1 MQGTRRYTAAFN
13 AARRLRALRGRPL
26 QQAGMSIPNVP
37 VSTHW
42 SRPRWMLAALL
53 GSLGTIGPFAVDTYL
68 PAFAG
73 IAQSLSASPLQMQQ
87 TLSAY
92 LLGIAVMNLFHGA
105 LSDGFGRRP
114 VILAGI
120 GVFALA
126 SVGCALADNIGTLVA
141 WRVLQGLSGGAGMV
155 VSRAIVRDLFDA
167 VDAQRMMSQ
176 MTLFFGVA
184 PAVAPMIGGL
194 LFVHLGWASIFWFLA
209 GVSLLVWLSCAAW
222 LPETLAPERRQSL
235 KVRPLLRGYWG
246 LLSDARFVTLVLVSV
261 LPFNGFF
268 LYILSS
274 PEWLGTHLRLAPT
287 QFYVYFML
295 SIGCVM
301 AGAWVCGRLAG
312 RVPKRRQVRWGFM
325 VMAVAAFGNVAL
337 NALFTA
343 HAGWAL
349 LPVTLYAFGWSLMTP
364 LVTLM
369 LLDLAPERRGL
380 ASSLQT
386 GLGAAVN
393 AVVAGV
399 VAPAVM
405 HGTRSLALAAAA
417 LFALG
422 LLAWAWVGRRMPE

>member
-1 MQGTRRYTAAFN
+1 
-13 AARRLRALRGRPL
+13 
-26 QQAGMSIPNVP
+26 MSNPTP

-73 IAQSLSASPLQMQQ
+73 IATSLAASPLQMQQ

-92 LLGIAVMNLFHGA
+92 LFGIALMNLFHGS

-126 SVGCALADNIGTLVA
+126 SVGCALADSIGTLVA

-155 VSRAIVRDLFDA
+155 VARAIVRDLFDA
-167 VDAQRMMSQ
+167 VEAQRMMSH

-184 PAVAPMIGGL
+184 PALAPLIGGV

-209 GVSLLVWLSCAAW
+209 GVGLLLWLSCAAW
-222 LPETLAPERRQSL
+222 LPETLPPEQRQSL
-235 KVRPLLRGYWG
+235 RVGPLLRGYWG
-246 LLSDARFVTLVLVSV
+246 LASDARFVMLVLVSV

-287 QFYVYFML
+287 QFYLYFLL

-312 RVPKRRQVRWGFM
+312 RVPKPRQVRWGFTI
-325 VMAVAAFGNVAL
+325 MAVTAFGNVVL
-337 NALFTA
+337 NAVFTA
-343 HAGWAL
+343 HVGWAL

-369 LLDLAPERRGL
+369 LLDLSPQRRGL
-380 ASSLQT
+380 ASSLQA
-386 GLGAAVN
+386 GISAAIN
-393 AVVAGV
+393 GVVAGV

-405 HGTRSLALAAAA
+405 HGTRSLALAAAG
-417 LFALG
+417 FFGLG
-422 LLAWAWVGRRMPE
+422 LLAWLWVGRRLPESA

>member
-1 MQGTRRYTAAFN
+1 MPASDRTRCRWFRSMARMRSARAYTD
-13 AARRLRALRGRPL
+13 RLTAP
-26 QQAGMSIPNVP
+26 AHYT
-37 VSTHW
+37 THW

-73 IAQSLSASPLQMQQ
+73 IASSLDASPLQMQQ

-92 LLGIAVMNLFHGA
+92 LFGIALMNLFHGA

-126 SVGCALADNIGTLVA
+126 SVGCALADDIGTLVV

-155 VSRAIVRDLFDA
+155 VARAVVRDLFDA

-184 PAVAPMIGGL
+184 PALAPVIGGV
-194 LFVHLGWASIFWFLA
+194 LFVHLGWAAIFWFLA
-209 GVSLLVWLSCAAW
+209 GVALLLWAACAAW
-222 LPETLAPERRQSL
+222 LPETLPPERRQSL
-235 KVRPLLRGYWG
+235 RIAPLMRGYWE
-246 LLSDARFVTLVLVSV
+246 LVSSARFVTLVLVSV

-268 LYILSS
+268 LYVLSS
-274 PEWLGTHLRLAPT
+274 PEWLGTHLGLAPT
-287 QFYVYFML
+287 QFFIYFVL
-295 SIGCVM
+295 SIGGVM

-312 RVPKRRQVRWGFM
+312 RVAKRRQIRWGFQI
-325 VMAVAAFGNVAL
+325 MAVTSLCNVAL
-337 NALFTA
+337 NMTFDA
-343 HAGWAL
+343 HVSWAL
-349 LPVTLYAFGWSLMTP
+349 VPVTLYAFGWSLMTP

-369 LLDLAPERRGL
+369 VLDLSPQRRGL

-386 GLGAAVN
+386 GLGAAIN
-393 AVVAGV
+393 GVVAGV

-417 LFALG
+417 LSALG
-422 LLAWAWVGRRMPE
+422 LLAWLWVRHRLPE

>member
-1 MQGTRRYTAAFN
+1 
-13 AARRLRALRGRPL
+13 
-26 QQAGMSIPNVP
+26 
-37 VSTHW
+37 
-42 SRPRWMLAALL
+42 MLAALL
-53 GSLGTIGPFAVDTYL
+53 GSLGTVGPFAVDTYL

-73 IAQSLSASPLQMQQ
+73 IASSLDASPLQMQQ

-126 SVGCALADNIGTLVA
+126 SVGCALSDSIGTLVA

-155 VSRAIVRDLFDA
+155 VARAVVRDLFDA
-167 VDAQRMMSQ
+167 VEAQRMMSQ

-184 PAVAPMIGGL
+184 PALAPVVGGV

-209 GVSLLVWLSCAAW
+209 AVSLLLWLSCAAW
-222 LPETLAPERRQSL
+222 LPETLPPERRQSL
-235 KVRPLLRGYWG
+235 RIGPLMRGYWE
-246 LLSDARFVTLVLVSV
+246 LLSSARFVTLVGVSV

-274 PEWLGTHLRLAPT
+274 PEWLGTHLQLAPT
-287 QFYVYFML
+287 QFFIYFVL

-312 RVPKRRQVRWGFM
+312 RVPRRRQVRWGFQI
-325 VMAVAAFGNVAL
+325 MAAAAFANVAL
-337 NALFTA
+337 NAIFDA
-343 HAGWAL
+343 HVSWAL

-369 LLDLAPERRGL
+369 LLDLSPQRRGL

-386 GLGAAVN
+386 GLGAAIN
-393 AVVAGV
+393 GFVAGV
-399 VAPAVM
+399 IAPAVM

-422 LLAWAWVGRRMPE
+422 LLAWLWVRHRLPE

>member
-1 MQGTRRYTAAFN
+1 
-13 AARRLRALRGRPL
+13 
-26 QQAGMSIPNVP
+26 
-37 VSTHW
+37 
-42 SRPRWMLAALL
+42 MLAALL

-73 IAQSLSASPLQMQQ
+73 IAQSLQASPVQMQQ

-120 GVFALA
+120 GVFAIA

-155 VSRAIVRDLFDA
+155 VSRAVVRDLFDA
-167 VDAQRMMSQ
+167 VEAQRVMSH

-184 PAVAPMIGGL
+184 PALAPLIGGL

-209 GVSLLVWLSCAAW
+209 GVSLLLWLSCAAW
-222 LPETLAPERRQSL
+222 LPETLPPERRQSL
-235 KVRPLLRGYWG
+235 HLGPLLRGYWS
-246 LLSDARFVTLVLVSV
+246 LLGSARFVALVLVSV

-274 PEWLGTHLRLAPT
+274 PEWLGTHLQLAPT
-287 QFYVYFML
+287 QFYVYFLL
-295 SIGCVM
+295 SITCVM
-301 AGAWVCGRLAG
+301 AGAWMCGRLAG
-312 RVPKRRQVRWGFM
+312 RVPKRRQVRWGFAI
-325 VMAVAAFGNVAL
+325 MALAVLVNVVL
-337 NALFTA
+337 NGLFTA
-343 HAGWAL
+343 HVSWAL

-369 LLDLAPERRGL
+369 LLDLSPQRRGL

-386 GLGAAVN
+386 GIGAAIN

-399 VAPAVM
+399 VSPAVM
-405 HGTRSLALAAAA
+405 HGTRSLALAGAL
-417 LFALG
+417 LFAGG
-422 LLAWAWVGRRMPE
+422 LLAWLWVRARLPE

>member
-1 MQGTRRYTAAFN
+1 
-13 AARRLRALRGRPL
+13 
-26 QQAGMSIPNVP
+26 
-37 VSTHW
+37 
-42 SRPRWMLAALL
+42 MLAALL

-73 IAQSLSASPLQMQQ
+73 IAQALEASPVQMQQ

-120 GVFALA
+120 GVFAIA

-155 VSRAIVRDLFDA
+155 VSRAVVRDLFDA
-167 VDAQRMMSQ
+167 VEAQRVMSH

-184 PAVAPMIGGL
+184 PALAPVIGGL

-209 GVSLLVWLSCAAW
+209 GVSLLLWLSCAAW
-222 LPETLAPERRQSL
+222 LPETLPPERRQSL
-235 KVRPLLRGYWG
+235 HLGPLLRGYWT
-246 LLSDARFVTLVLVSV
+246 LLSSARFVALVLVSV

-274 PEWLGTHLRLAPT
+274 PEWLGTHLQLAPT
-287 QFYVYFML
+287 QFFIYFLL

-301 AGAWVCGRLAG
+301 AGAWMCGRLAG
-312 RVPKRRQVRWGFM
+312 RVPKRRQVRWGFAI
-325 VMAVAAFGNVAL
+325 MAIAALGNVGL
-337 NALFTA
+337 NGLFTA
-343 HAGWAL
+343 HVSWAL

-369 LLDLAPERRGL
+369 LLDLAPQRRGL

-386 GLGAAVN
+386 GLGAAIN
-393 AVVAGV
+393 AAVAGV

-405 HGTRSLALAAAA
+405 HGTRSLALAAAM
-417 LFALG
+417 LFGGG
-422 LLAWAWVGRRMPE
+422 LLAWLWVRRRLPE

>member
-1 MQGTRRYTAAFN
+1 
-13 AARRLRALRGRPL
+13 
-26 QQAGMSIPNVP
+26 
-37 VSTHW
+37 
-42 SRPRWMLAALL
+42 MLAALL

-73 IAQSLSASPLQMQQ
+73 IAQSLQASPVQMQQ

-120 GVFALA
+120 GVFAIA

-155 VSRAIVRDLFDA
+155 VSRAVVRDLFDA
-167 VDAQRMMSQ
+167 VEAQRVMSH

-184 PAVAPMIGGL
+184 PALAPLIGGL

-209 GVSLLVWLSCAAW
+209 GVSLLLWLSCAAW
-222 LPETLAPERRQSL
+222 LPETLPPERRQSL
-235 KVRPLLRGYWG
+235 HLGPLLRGYWS
-246 LLSDARFVTLVLVSV
+246 LLGSARFVALVLVSV

-274 PEWLGTHLRLAPT
+274 PEWLGTHLQLAPT
-287 QFYVYFML
+287 QFFIYFLL
-295 SIGCVM
+295 SITCVM
-301 AGAWVCGRLAG
+301 AGAWMCGRLAG
-312 RVPKRRQVRWGFM
+312 RVPKRRQVRWGFAI
-325 VMAVAAFGNVAL
+325 MALAVLVNVVL
-337 NALFTA
+337 NGLFTA
-343 HAGWAL
+343 HVSWAL

-369 LLDLAPERRGL
+369 LLDLSPQRRGL

-386 GLGAAVN
+386 GIGAAIN

-399 VAPAVM
+399 VSPAVM
-405 HGTRSLALAAAA
+405 HGTRSLALAGAL
-417 LFALG
+417 LFAGG
-422 LLAWAWVGRRMPE
+422 LLAWLWVRARLPE

>member
-1 MQGTRRYTAAFN
+1 
-13 AARRLRALRGRPL
+13 
-26 QQAGMSIPNVP
+26 
-37 VSTHW
+37 
-42 SRPRWMLAALL
+42 MLAALL

-68 PAFAG
+68 PAFVG
-73 IAQSLSASPLQMQQ
+73 IASSLAASPLQMQQ
-87 TLSAY
+87 TLSSY

-155 VSRAIVRDLFDA
+155 VSRAVVRDLFDA
-167 VDAQRMMSQ
+167 VEAQKMMSQ
-176 MTLFFGVA
+176 MVLFFGVA
-184 PAVAPMIGGL
+184 PALAPAIGGL

-209 GVSLLVWLSCAAW
+209 GVSLLLWLSCAAW
-222 LPETLAPERRQSL
+222 LPETLPPERRQSL
-235 KVRPLLRGYWG
+235 RMGPLLRGYWQ
-246 LLSDARFVTLVLVSV
+246 LMSSARFVALVLVSV

-274 PEWLGTHLRLAPT
+274 PEWLGTHLQLAPT
-287 QFYVYFML
+287 QFAVYFVL

-301 AGAWVCGRLAG
+301 TGAWLCGRLVG
-312 RVPKRRQVRWGFM
+312 RVATRRQVRWGF
-325 VMAVAAFGNVAL
+325 VIMAVTALGNVVL
-337 NALFTA
+337 NLLFTA
-343 HAGWAL
+343 HVAWAL

-364 LVTLM
+364 LVTVM
-369 LLDLAPERRGL
+369 LLDLSPQRRGL

-386 GLGAAVN
+386 GLGAAIN

-405 HGTRSLALAAAA
+405 HGTRSLAFAAAT
-417 LFALG
+417 LFGGG
-422 LLAWAWVGRRMPE
+422 LLAWLWVQPRLPDRIA

>member
-1 MQGTRRYTAAFN
+1 
-13 AARRLRALRGRPL
+13 
-26 QQAGMSIPNVP
+26 
-37 VSTHW
+37 
-42 SRPRWMLAALL
+42 MLAALL
-53 GSLGTIGPFAVDTYL
+53 GSLGTLGPFAVDTYL
-68 PAFAG
+68 PAFGG
-73 IAQSLSASPLQMQQ
+73 IAQQLAASPLQMQQ

-114 VILAGI
+114 VILSGI

-126 SVGCALADNIGTLVA
+126 SVGCALADNVGTLVL

-184 PAVAPMIGGL
+184 PALAPAIGGV

-209 GVSLLVWLSCAAW
+209 GVAFVLWLSCAAW
-222 LPETLAPERRQSL
+222 LPETLPPERRQSL
-235 KVRPLLRGYWG
+235 HLGPLLRGYWG
-246 LLSDARFVTLVLVSV
+246 LASSARFVALVLVGV

-274 PEWLGTHLRLAPT
+274 PEWLGTHLQLAPT
-287 QFYVYFML
+287 QFFVYFVL

-301 AGAWVCGRLAG
+301 AGAWMCGRLAG
-312 RVPKRRQVRWGFM
+312 RVPKRRQIRWGFTI
-325 VMAVAAFGNVAL
+325 MALTALSNVVL
-337 NALFTA
+337 NQLFSA
-343 HAGWAL
+343 HVSWAL

-369 LLDLAPERRGL
+369 LLDLSPQRRGL

-386 GLGAAVN
+386 GIGAAIN
-393 AVVAGV
+393 AVVAGM

-417 LFALG
+417 LFGLG
-422 LLAWAWVGRRMPE
+422 WLAWWWVGSRLPE

>member
-1 MQGTRRYTAAFN
+1 
-13 AARRLRALRGRPL
+13 
-26 QQAGMSIPNVP
+26 
-37 VSTHW
+37 
-42 SRPRWMLAALL
+42 MLAALL
-53 GSLGTIGPFAVDTYL
+53 ASLGTIGPFAVDTYL

-114 VILAGI
+114 VILAGL

-126 SVGCALADNIGTLVA
+126 SVGCALADDIGTLVL

-184 PAVAPMIGGL
+184 PALAPMLGGL

-209 GVSLLVWLSCAAW
+209 GVGLLLWLSCAAW
-222 LPETLAPERRQSL
+222 LPETLPIERRQSL
-235 KVRPLLRGYWG
+235 HLGPLLRGYWS
-246 LLSDARFVTLVLVSV
+246 LLGSARFVTLVLVSV

-268 LYILSS
+268 LYVLSS

-287 QFYVYFML
+287 QFFVYFML
-295 SIGCVM
+295 SISCVM

-312 RVPKRRQVRWGFM
+312 RVPKRRQVRWGFA
-325 VMAVAAFGNVAL
+325 VMATAAFSNVLL
-337 NALFTA
+337 NMLFTA
-343 HAGWAL
+343 HVSWAL

-364 LVTLM
+364 LVTVM
-369 LLDLAPERRGL
+369 LLDLAPQRRGL

-386 GLGAAVN
+386 GLGAAIN
-393 AVVAGV
+393 GVVAGV
-399 VAPAVM
+399 IAPAVM
-405 HGTRSLALAAAA
+405 HGTRGLALAAAA
-417 LFALG
+417 LFGLG
-422 LLAWAWVGRRMPE
+422 LLAWLWVGHRLPE

>member
-1 MQGTRRYTAAFN
+1 MARMP
-13 AARRLRALRGRPL
+13 AARAYTDRLTA
-26 QQAGMSIPNVP
+26 P
-37 VSTHW
+37 VHYTTHW

-53 GSLGTIGPFAVDTYL
+53 GGLGTIGPFAVDTYL

-73 IAQSLSASPLQMQQ
+73 IASSLSASPLQMQQ

-92 LLGIAVMNLFHGA
+92 LFGIALMNLFHGA

-120 GVFALA
+120 GVFAFA
-126 SVGCALADNIGTLVA
+126 SVGCAMADSIGTLVG

-155 VSRAIVRDLFDA
+155 VARAVVRDLFDA

-184 PAVAPMIGGL
+184 PALAPVIGGV

-209 GVSLLVWLSCAAW
+209 GVGVLLWAVCAAW
-222 LPETLAPERRQSL
+222 LPETLPPERRQSL
-235 KVRPLLRGYWG
+235 RVGPLLRGYRE
-246 LLSDARFVTLVLVSV
+246 LASSARFVTLVLVSV

-268 LYILSS
+268 LYVLSS

-287 QFYVYFML
+287 QFYIYFVL
-295 SIGCVM
+295 SIGGVM
-301 AGAWVCGRLAG
+301 AGAWWCGRLAG
-312 RVPKRRQVRWGFM
+312 RVPKRRQIRWGFQI
-325 VMAVAAFGNVAL
+325 MAVTAFGNVLL
-337 NALFTA
+337 NLLFDA
-343 HAGWAL
+343 HVAWAL

-369 LLDLAPERRGL
+369 LLDLSPQRRGL
-380 ASSLQT
+380 ASSLQA
-386 GLGAAVN
+386 GLSAAINGA
-393 AVVAGV
+393 VAGV

-405 HGTRSLALAAAA
+405 HGTRSLALAAAG

-422 LLAWAWVGRRMPE
+422 LLAWLWVRHRLLE

>member
-1 MQGTRRYTAAFN
+1 
-13 AARRLRALRGRPL
+13 
-26 QQAGMSIPNVP
+26 
-37 VSTHW
+37 
-42 SRPRWMLAALL
+42 MLAALL

-73 IAQSLSASPLQMQQ
+73 IAQALEASPVQMQQ

-120 GVFALA
+120 GVFAIA

-155 VSRAIVRDLFDA
+155 VSRAVVRDLFDA
-167 VDAQRMMSQ
+167 VEAQRVMSH

-184 PAVAPMIGGL
+184 PALAPVIGGL

-209 GVSLLVWLSCAAW
+209 GVSLLLWLSCAAW
-222 LPETLAPERRQSL
+222 LPETLPPERRQSL
-235 KVRPLLRGYWG
+235 HLGPLLRGYWT
-246 LLSDARFVTLVLVSV
+246 LLSSARFVALVLVSV

-274 PEWLGTHLRLAPT
+274 PEWLGTHLQLAPT
-287 QFYVYFML
+287 QFFIYFLL

-301 AGAWVCGRLAG
+301 AGAWMCGRLAG
-312 RVPKRRQVRWGFM
+312 RVPKRRQVRWGFAI
-325 VMAVAAFGNVAL
+325 MALAALGNVGL
-337 NALFTA
+337 NGLFTA
-343 HAGWAL
+343 HVSWAL

-369 LLDLAPERRGL
+369 LLDLAPQRRGL

-386 GLGAAVN
+386 GLGAAIN
-393 AVVAGV
+393 AAVAGV

-405 HGTRSLALAAAA
+405 HGTRSLALAAAM
-417 LFALG
+417 LFGGG
-422 LLAWAWVGRRMPE
+422 LLAWLWVRRRLPE

>member
-1 MQGTRRYTAAFN
+1 
-13 AARRLRALRGRPL
+13 
-26 QQAGMSIPNVP
+26 
-37 VSTHW
+37 
-42 SRPRWMLAALL
+42 MLAALL

-73 IAQSLSASPLQMQQ
+73 IASALDASPLQMQQ

-126 SVGCALADNIGTLVA
+126 SVGCALADSIGTLVA

-155 VSRAIVRDLFDA
+155 VARAVVRDLFDA

-184 PAVAPMIGGL
+184 PALAPVVGGVL
-194 LFVHLGWASIFWFLA
+194 LVHLGWASIFWFLA
-209 GVSLLVWLSCAAW
+209 GVSLLLWASCAAW
-222 LPETLAPERRQSL
+222 LPETLPPERRQSL
-235 KVRPLLRGYWG
+235 RIAPLLRGYWG
-246 LLSDARFVTLVLVSV
+246 LLSNARFVTLVLVSV

-268 LYILSS
+268 LYVLSS
-274 PEWLGTHLRLAPT
+274 PEWLGTHLRLEPT
-287 QFYVYFML
+287 QFYIYFVL
-295 SIGCVM
+295 SISGVM

-312 RVPKRRQVRWGFM
+312 RVPKRRQIRWGFQI
-325 VMAVAAFGNVAL
+325 MAATAVGNVTL
-337 NALFTA
+337 NAMFDA
-343 HAGWAL
+343 HVSWAL
-349 LPVTLYAFGWSLMTP
+349 VPVTLYAFGWSLMTP

-369 LLDLAPERRGL
+369 LLDLSPQRRGL

-386 GLGAAVN
+386 GVGAAIN
-393 AVVAGV
+393 GVVAGV

-422 LLAWAWVGRRMPE
+422 LLAWLWVRHRLPE

>member
-1 MQGTRRYTAAFN
+1 
-13 AARRLRALRGRPL
+13 
-26 QQAGMSIPNVP
+26 
-37 VSTHW
+37 
-42 SRPRWMLAALL
+42 MLAALL
-53 GSLGTIGPFAVDTYL
+53 ASLGTIGPFAVDTYL

-73 IAQSLSASPLQMQQ
+73 IATSLAASPLQMQQ

-114 VILAGI
+114 VILAGL

-126 SVGCALADNIGTLVA
+126 SVGCALADNIGTLVM

-167 VDAQRMMSQ
+167 VEAQRMMSH

-184 PAVAPMIGGL
+184 PALAPVIGGL

-209 GVSLLVWLSCAAW
+209 GVGLLLWLSCVTW
-222 LPETLAPERRQSL
+222 LPETLPRERRQSL
-235 KVRPLLRGYWG
+235 HLGPLLRGYWS
-246 LLSDARFVTLVLVSV
+246 LISSARFVTLVLVSV

-268 LYILSS
+268 LYVLSS

-287 QFYVYFML
+287 QFAVYFVT
-295 SIGCVM
+295 SIACVM

-312 RVPKRRQVRWGFM
+312 RVPKRRQVRWGFTI
-325 VMAVAAFGNVAL
+325 MALTSLANVVLNLLFSAHVA
-337 NALFTA
+337 
-343 HAGWAL
+343 WAL
-349 LPVTLYAFGWSLMTP
+349 LPVVLYAFGWSLMTP

-369 LLDLAPERRGL
+369 LLDLSPQRRGL

-386 GLGAAVN
+386 GLGAAIN
-393 AVVAGV
+393 GVVAGAV
-399 VAPAVM
+399 SPAVM
-405 HGTRSLALAAAA
+405 HDTRGLALAAAG
-417 LFALG
+417 LFGGG
-422 LLAWAWVGRRMPE
+422 LLAWLWVGHRLPDRLRE

>member
-1 MQGTRRYTAAFN
+1 
-13 AARRLRALRGRPL
+13 
-26 QQAGMSIPNVP
+26 
-37 VSTHW
+37 
-42 SRPRWMLAALL
+42 MLAALL

-73 IAQSLSASPLQMQQ
+73 IAQSLAASPLQMQQ

-126 SVGCALADNIGTLVA
+126 SVGCALADDVGTLVL
-141 WRVLQGLSGGAGMV
+141 WRVVQGLSGGAGMV

-167 VDAQRMMSQ
+167 VEAQRMMSQ

-184 PAVAPMIGGL
+184 PALAPVIGGL

-209 GVSLLVWLSCAAW
+209 GVSLLLWLSCATW
-222 LPETLAPERRQSL
+222 LPETLPPERRQSL
-235 KVRPLLRGYWG
+235 HLGPLLRGYWG
-246 LLSDARFVTLVLVSV
+246 LIGSARFVALVLVSV

-274 PEWLGTHLRLAPT
+274 PEWLGTHLQLAPT
-287 QFYVYFML
+287 QFFIYFVL
-295 SIGCVM
+295 SISCVM
-301 AGAWVCGRLAG
+301 VGAWMCGRLAG
-312 RVPKRRQVRWGFM
+312 RIPRRRQVRWGFAI
-325 VMAVAAFGNVAL
+325 MAVTALGNVVL
-337 NALFTA
+337 NLLFSA
-343 HAGWAL
+343 HVSWAL

-364 LVTLM
+364 LVTVM
-369 LLDLAPERRGL
+369 LLDLSPQRRGL

-386 GLGAAVN
+386 GLGAAIN

-405 HGTRSLALAAAA
+405 HGTRGLALAAAA
-417 LFALG
+417 LFGGG
-422 LLAWAWVGRRMPE
+422 LLAWLWVQRRLPESIA

>member
-1 MQGTRRYTAAFN
+1 
-13 AARRLRALRGRPL
+13 
-26 QQAGMSIPNVP
+26 
-37 VSTHW
+37 
-42 SRPRWMLAALL
+42 MLAALL

-73 IAQSLSASPLQMQQ
+73 IAQSLAASPVQMQQ

-114 VILAGI
+114 VILTGI

-126 SVGCALADNIGTLVA
+126 SVGCALADDIGALVA

-155 VSRAIVRDLFDA
+155 VSRAVVRDLFDA
-167 VDAQRMMSQ
+167 VESQRMMSQ

-184 PAVAPMIGGL
+184 PALAPVIGGL

-209 GVSLLVWLSCAAW
+209 GVSLLLWLSCAAW
-222 LPETLAPERRQSL
+222 LPETLPPERRQSL
-235 KVRPLLRGYWG
+235 HLGPLLRGYWS
-246 LLSDARFVTLVLVSV
+246 LLSSARFVALVLVSV

-274 PEWLGTHLRLAPT
+274 PEWLGTHLQLAPT
-287 QFYVYFML
+287 QFFIYFVL

-301 AGAWVCGRLAG
+301 AGAWMCGRLAG
-312 RVPKRRQVRWGFM
+312 RVPKRRQVRWGFTI
-325 VMAVAAFGNVAL
+325 MALTVLCNVVL
-337 NALFTA
+337 NSLFTA
-343 HAGWAL
+343 HVSWAL

-369 LLDLAPERRGL
+369 LLDLSPQRRGL

-393 AVVAGV
+393 GVVAGV
-399 VAPAVM
+399 LAPAVM
-405 HGTRSLALAAAA
+405 HSTRSLAGAAAM
-417 LFALG
+417 LFAGG
-422 LLAWAWVGRRMPE
+422 LLAWLWVGRRLPE